1 MMAGH
6 RPPSRL
12 PWYARVPAVRWRLKH
27 GPLVPRSKD
36 IFYQGQKRRNTE
48 RRAALLADKDQV
60 PGAAIPLKRPQ
71 KKNFD
76 IEGLFTSF
84 VMFGMGCMCFA
95 LVILLVLDVL
105 AKTDLAPCLRTVFAH
120 P

>member
-1 MMAGH
+1 MARH
-6 RPPSRL
+6 RPLTRL
-12 PWYARVPAVRWRLKH
+12 HWYARVPAARWRLKH

-36 IFYQGQKRRNTE
+36 IFYQDQKRRNAERKAARLAAEIQRSEVLVVPTRAPKKRFDTE
-48 RRAALLADKDQV
+48 
-60 PGAAIPLKRPQ
+60 GI
-71 KKNFD
+71 
-76 IEGLFTSF
+76 ITGF

-105 AKTDLAPCLRTVFAH
+105 AKTDLVPCLRTVFAH